1 MELKDLLNEN
11 EDKLFEEFVAAPTI
25 NHAFDR
31 RRFVKYVIV
40 SNANRTGFRRIIIH
54 TSSLL
59 IGLILCF
66 IFLACSSQKPSP
78 NDLATVYICTG
89 ESSTC
94 YHATD
99 GCSSLSGCTGE
110 IKHIGLRTAK
120 KTRKPCS
127 RCYDVSEGNAESGV
141 SLPKYVYRDNNGTVH
156 YDEKCIRLR
165 HLRED
170 GVNNKAYIELSDYQM
185 LANEK
190 FCTYC
195 ISDSI
200 YETLKDIND
209 RNQSE
214 HIYCDTVAIESDFNC
229 RNSESGVMSSGQEI
243 PTEDWPEQN

>member
-1 MELKDLLNEN
+1 M
-11 EDKLFEEFVAAPTI
+11 KLGSI
-25 NHAFDR
+25 
-31 RRFVKYVIV
+31 
-40 SNANRTGFRRIIIH
+40 GFRRVIIH
-54 TSSLL
+54 TFSLL
-59 IGLILCF
+59 TGLILCF

-99 GCSSLSGCTGE
+99 GCSSLNGCTGE

-127 RCYDVSEGNAESGV
+127 VCYDVSEDNVESEINF
-141 SLPKYVYRDNNGTVH
+141 PKYIYRDNNGTVH
-156 YDEKCIRLR
+156 YKGSCIRLR
-165 HLRED
+165 HGLD
-170 GVNNKAYIELSDYQM
+170 YGANNKAYIELSNYQM
-185 LANEK
+185 LADEK

-200 YETLKDIND
+200 YEILKDISD
-209 RNQSE
+209 RNQSGQL
-214 HIYCDTVAIESDFNC
+214 YCDTVAIELDSNC

-243 PTEDWPEQN
+243 PTEDWPDQN